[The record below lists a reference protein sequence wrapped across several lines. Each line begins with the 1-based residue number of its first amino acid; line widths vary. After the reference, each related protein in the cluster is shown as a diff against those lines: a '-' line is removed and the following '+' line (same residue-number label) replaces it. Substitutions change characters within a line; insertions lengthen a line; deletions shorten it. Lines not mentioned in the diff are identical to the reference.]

1 MRRFVLKSPFLVGR
15 ICAVGGDAMAKM
27 KAVMKVKRGRGF
39 EIVDVDVPRPGPH
52 DLLVKVRLA
61 GICGSDSHIY
71 AWDEWASQR
80 IKPPMIVGHEFCGE
94 VVEMGSEVRG
104 FKVGDY
110 VSAESHI
117 PCGYCYQCRNDQQHI
132 CANLKILGVDTDGCF
147 AEYALIPDV
156 CAWKNPP
163 DMDPEIA
170 AIQEPLGNS
179 VYAVLEADVVGRS
192 VCVFGCGPAGMF
204 ASAVAVAAGAYPVV
218 SVIKHEFRRHI
229 LQQLGVHHIIHKDED
244 VVTFVKDL
252 THGVGVDVVCEMT
265 GNQQAINTGFEVV
278 RKGGTFV
285 AFGIPAA
292 SVSLPFAEGVI
303 FKGVNVMGINGR
315 LMFKTWFKMRALLE
329 SGRLNPKPIITHRFR
344 MEEIDTAMKQAKSP
358 DRRVGKIILE
368 PFSS

>member
-1 MRRFVLKSPFLVGR
+1 M
-15 ICAVGGDAMAKM
+15 MAKM
-27 KAVMKVKRGRGF
+27 RAVLKAEPARGF
-39 EIVDVDVPRPGPH
+39 TIDEVEIPRPGPR

-71 AWDEWASQR
+71 AWDDWAAGR
-80 IKPPMIVGHEFCGE
+80 IKPPLIVGHEFCGE
-94 VVEMGSEVRG
+94 VVEVGSEVRG
-104 FKVGDY
+104 FAVGDF

-132 CANLKILGVDTDGCF
+132 CGNLKILGVDTDGCF
-147 AEYALIPDV
+147 AEYALIPEV

-192 VCVFGCGPAGMF
+192 VCVIGCGPAGMF

-218 SVIKHEFRRHI
+218 SVIKHEFRRQI
-229 LQQLGVHHIIHKDED
+229 LEKLGVHHIINKNED
-244 VVTFVKDL
+244 VVTFIRDL

-265 GNQQAINTGFEVV
+265 GNQEAINTGLEVV

-285 AFGIPAA
+285 AFGIPSGA
-292 SVSLPFAEGVI
+292 VNLPLAEGVI
-303 FKGVNVMGINGR
+303 FKGVTILGINGR
-315 LMFKTWFKMRALLE
+315 LMYRTWFKMRQLLE

-344 MEEIDTAMKQAKSP
+344 MEDIDAAMRQAKSP
-358 DRRVGKIILE
+358 DRRVGKIVLE
-368 PFSS
+368 PFGS